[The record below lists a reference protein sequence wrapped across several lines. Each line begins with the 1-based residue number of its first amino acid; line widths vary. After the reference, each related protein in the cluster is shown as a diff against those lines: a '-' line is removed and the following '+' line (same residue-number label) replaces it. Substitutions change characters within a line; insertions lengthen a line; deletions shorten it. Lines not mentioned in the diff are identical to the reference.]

1 LNVNAKM
8 STILADIRTEY
19 SKQSLNKKEV
29 DKNAIVQ
36 FEKWFEEAIQSKVL
50 EPTAVNLATVSSD
63 GKPSARIVLLKGLE
77 DDAFLFYT
85 NYESQK
91 GKELADNPFAAL
103 TFFWPELE
111 RQVRITG
118 IVGKVSEETSEK
130 YFHSRPRKSQLGAW
144 ASKQSTVVKKREIIT
159 NFLQKYIAEFAH
171 EVPKP
176 PFWGGYRLIPD
187 TIEFWQGRPSRLHD
201 RIRYTKEADD
211 WIIERLAP

>member
-1 LNVNAKM
+1 MVINV
-8 STILADIRTEY
+8 ADIRTEY

-29 DKNAIVQ
+29 DRDAIVQ
-36 FEKWFEEAIQSKVL
+36 FNKWFEEAVNSEVL
-50 EPTAVNLATVSSD
+50 EPTAMNLATATCH

-77 DDAFLFYT
+77 DNAFVFYT

-91 GKELADNPFAAL
+91 GKELAENPNAAL

-118 IVGKVSEETSEK
+118 IVEKVSEETSEK

-159 NFLQKYIAEFAH
+159 NFLQKYITKFAH

-201 RIRYTKEADD
+201 RIRYTRDQAQ

>member
-1 LNVNAKM
+1 M
-8 STILADIRTEY
+8 STNLADIRTEY

-36 FEKWFEEAIQSKVL
+36 FNKWFEEAIQSNVL
-50 EPTAVNLATVSSD
+50 EPNAMNLATVSTN
-63 GKPSARIVLLKGLE
+63 GKPSARIILLKGLE
-77 DDAFLFYT
+77 NDAFVFYT

-91 GKELADNPFAAL
+91 GKELVENPYAAL

-118 IVGKVSEETSEK
+118 IVEKVSEETSEK

-159 NFLQKYIAEFAH
+159 NFLQKYITEFAQ
-171 EVPKP
+171 EVPRP
-176 PFWGGYRLIPD
+176 PFWGGYQLTPD
-187 TIEFWQGRPSRLHD
+187 SIEFWQGRPSRLHD
-201 RIRYTKEADD
+201 RIRYTKEDGK

>member
-1 LNVNAKM
+1 M
-8 STILADIRTEY
+8 TINIADIRTEY

-29 DKNAIVQ
+29 DKNALVQ
-36 FEKWFEEAIQSKVL
+36 FQRWFDEAIESKVP
-50 EPTAVNLATVSSD
+50 EPNAMNLATVSSK

-77 DDAFLFYT
+77 NNAFIFYT

-118 IVGKVSEETSEK
+118 IVEKVNEETAEK

-176 PFWGGYRLIPD
+176 PFWGGYRLMPD

-201 RIRYTKEADD
+201 RIRYTKGGED